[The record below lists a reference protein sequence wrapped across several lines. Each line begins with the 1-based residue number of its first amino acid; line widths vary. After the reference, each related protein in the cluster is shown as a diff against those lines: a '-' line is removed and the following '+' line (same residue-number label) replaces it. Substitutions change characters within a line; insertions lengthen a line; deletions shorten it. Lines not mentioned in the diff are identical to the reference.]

1 MRHHLNRNS
10 ATADIWSQRNV
21 VMACAAIA
29 ATMLFGT
36 WMILHDTTAEARD
49 IRNRIDN
56 LPAECR
62 SYASMSL
69 RLGIITN
76 SGPIDRDQVADIL
89 SPIEDL
95 EPQDCM
101 RINEQM
107 DAIAQ

>member
-1 MRHHLNRNS
+1 
-10 ATADIWSQRNV
+10 
-21 VMACAAIA
+21 
-29 ATMLFGT
+29 MLFGA

-76 SGPIDRDQVADIL
+76 SGPIDRDQVSDIL
-89 SPIEDL
+89 DSIEELD
-95 EPQDCM
+95 PQDCT